1 MPKGRPTAQTI
12 ATEKYA
18 KNVGWMSKSYKLKRE
33 LVEEFAEACDKRG
46 TSQAGELMRFMQQ
59 FVEETNKEK

>member
-1 MPKGRPTAQTI
+1 MPKGSPTAQTI

-18 KNVGWMSKSYKLKRE
+18 KKVGWMSKSYKLKRE
-33 LVEEFAEACDKRG
+33 LVEEFADACDKRG